1 VYGQLQYARSRN
13 LGLDKENVLIVTN
26 AQRLG
31 TNLQAFKQTLAGQA
45 QVANVTFAGQLPASN
60 ESNNTVFRKEGSNE
74 DNVFGFY
81 AVDEDYFTT
90 LKMELVQGR
99 GFSRRFGTDSS
110 AIVINEA
117 AARQLGWAEPLG
129 RKLLFY
135 GQGPD
140 RVRPLT
146 VIGVVKDFNYE
157 SLRNKIAPIIIL
169 YSGGTES
176 YVAVRLK
183 PGSAEAG
190 VELAEKIWKQYAPAE
205 PFEYAFLD
213 QNFDALFRAE
223 QRLGKVFAIFTG
235 LGIFIACL
243 GLFGLSAFV
252 AEQRGKEIGV
262 RKVLGASVPQIV
274 LLLSTDFT
282 RLVLIA
288 FGVAAPLAWYAMHR
302 WLENFAYRAPISPLT
317 FVLAGLAALFIA
329 WVTLSFQAIKAAVT
343 DPVKTLRNE

>member
-1 VYGQLQYARSRN
+1 
-13 LGLDKENVLIVTN
+13 
-26 AQRLG
+26 
-31 TNLQAFKQTLAGQA
+31 
-45 QVANVTFAGQLPASN
+45 
-60 ESNNTVFRKEGSNE
+60 
-74 DNVFGFY
+74 
-81 AVDEDYFTT
+81 
-90 LKMELVQGR
+90 
-99 GFSRRFGTDSS
+99 
-110 AIVINEA
+110 
-117 AARQLGWAEPLG
+117 
-129 RKLLFY
+129 
-135 GQGPD
+135 
-140 RVRPLT
+140 
-146 VIGVVKDFNYE
+146 
-157 SLRNKIAPIIIL
+157 
-169 YSGGTES
+169 
-176 YVAVRLK
+176 VRLK

-343 DPVKTLRNE
+343 DPVKTLRSE